1 VIDDLRV
8 HETHAD
14 ALGAFCEIVAEA
26 RPSTFVLTG
35 GSAAKEAYMLLASP
49 LWRDRLDWRE
59 TTFYFGD
66 ERRVP
71 PDDPE
76 SNFRLAA
83 DAFLS
88 HVETGRVERMEG
100 EAHNAKHEADRYAAL
115 LPREFG
121 LTHLGMGDDGHTAS
135 LFPGEPAVD
144 VVDRLCVPSRGHYE
158 PFERLTLTFPALN
171 RSRLVVFLVV
181 GASKADALAAI
192 DGGED
197 LGAARVRPEHGKVV
211 WVVDESAA
219 SKLRR

>member
-14 ALGAFCEIVAEA
+14 ALGAFCDVVDET

-35 GSAAKEAYMLLASP
+35 GSAASEVYTLLASP

-71 PDDPE
+71 PDSPE

-88 HVETGRVERMEG
+88 LVETGRVERMEG
-100 EAHNAKHEADRYAAL
+100 EARDPEREADRYASL

-135 LFPGEPAVD
+135 LFPGEPSLD
-144 VVDRLCVPSRGHYE
+144 VIDRLCIPSRAHFE
-158 PFERLTLTFPALN
+158 PVDRLTLTFPALN

-192 DGGED
+192 DAGED
-197 LGAARVRPEHGKVV
+197 LPAGRVRPEHGTVV
-211 WVVDESAA
+211 WIVDESAA
-219 SKLRR
+219 SKLRS

>member
-8 HETHAD
+8 HDTHAE
-14 ALGAFCEIVAEA
+14 ALGAFCELVAEA

-35 GSAAKEAYMLLASP
+35 GGAAAEAYRLLASE
-49 LWRDRLDWRE
+49 LWRERLDWRE

-71 PDDPE
+71 PDSTE
-76 SNFRLAA
+76 STFRLAA

-100 EAHNAKHEADRYAAL
+100 EARNADREADRYAAL

-135 LFPGEPAVD
+135 LFPGEPSLD
-144 VVDRLCVPSRGHYE
+144 VVDRLCIPSRAHYE
-158 PFERLTLTFPALN
+158 PLERLTLTFPALN
-171 RSRLVVFLVV
+171 RSRLVVFLVL

-192 DGGED
+192 DGGDD
-197 LGAARVRPEHGKVV
+197 LPAAHVRPEHGKVV
-211 WVVDESAA
+211 WIVDEAAA

>member
-8 HETHAD
+8 HDTHAE
-14 ALGAFCEIVAEA
+14 ALGAFCELVAEA

-35 GSAAKEAYMLLASP
+35 GGAAAEAYRLLASE
-49 LWRDRLDWRE
+49 LWRERLDWRE

-71 PDDPE
+71 PDSTE
-76 SNFRLAA
+76 STFRLAA

-100 EAHNAKHEADRYAAL
+100 EARNADREADRYAAL

-135 LFPGEPAVD
+135 LFPGEPSLD
-144 VVDRLCVPSRGHYE
+144 VVDRLCIPSRAHYE
-158 PFERLTLTFPALN
+158 PLERLTLTFPALN
-171 RSRLVVFLVV
+171 RSRLVVFLVL
-181 GASKADALAAI
+181 GASKAHALAAI
-192 DGGED
+192 DGGDD
-197 LGAARVRPEHGKVV
+197 LPAAHVRPEHGKVV
-211 WVVDESAA
+211 WIVDEAAA